1 MFLGGGLCAGLLP
14 QQRSVRIRPSP
25 SETRRKYF
33 QWRGAW
39 RNPKIAGYVHDDTE
53 TRTGKPKGPMEG
65 CHAVIGKIP
74 HPR

>member
-1 MFLGGGLCAGLLP
+1 MCGASTAAKICADLYIALRNASKVLP
-14 QQRSVRIRPSP
+14 M
-25 SETRRKYF
+25 
-33 QWRGAW
+33 AW
-39 RNPKIAGYVHDDTE
+39 SLRNPKIAGYVHDDTE